1 MPNDLHNRIIDKFLE
16 RYNEP
21 LIDNVDRG
29 AYVECMIA
37 LALGDAWR
45 LPKGAWNTYDLEHSA
60 TGAWMEVKNSAAR
73 QVALPGYDGET
84 AQPSFS
90 IRSKSLYY
98 KPTDAGKG
106 TPLKPPRR
114 TADLYVFAWHPVTGV
129 AADHR
134 RADQWRFYVA
144 PEVDLPDQ
152 KTIGL
157 KRVERLAQ
165 AVTYDELA
173 GAVEAARAGLTSL
186 KKDTL
191 GGQ

>member
-84 AQPSFS
+84 APPSFR
-90 IRSKSLYY
+90 IAPKQGYWNPDWIAL
-98 KPTDAGKG
+98 D
-106 TPLKPPRR
+106 PPRR

-144 PEVDLPDQ
+144 PEGDLPDQ

-173 GAVEAARAGLTSL
+173 DAVETARAGLTSL

>member
-1 MPNDLHNRIIDKFLE
+1 MPNDLHNRIIGKFLE

-45 LPKGAWNTYDLEHSA
+45 LPKGAWNAYDLEHSA
-60 TGAWMEVKNSAAR
+60 TGAWMEVKNSSAR
-73 QVALPGYDGET
+73 QVVLPGYDGET
-84 AQPSFS
+84 EQPSFS
-90 IRSKSLYY
+90 IRAKSLYY
-98 KPTDAGKG
+98 QPTDAGKG
-106 TPLKPPRR
+106 TPLEPPRR
-114 TADLYVFAWHPVTGV
+114 TADLYVFAWHPVTDEK
-129 AADHR
+129 ADHR
-134 RADQWRFYVA
+134 RADQWRFYVVR
-144 PEVDLPDQ
+144 ESDLPDQ
-152 KTIGL
+152 KSISL
-157 KRVERLAQ
+157 NPLEKLAQ

-191 GGQ
+191 GG

>member
-1 MPNDLHNRIIDKFLE
+1 MPNDLHNPIIDKFLE

-45 LPKGAWNTYDLEHSA
+45 LPKGAWNAYDLEHSA
-60 TGAWMEVKNSAAR
+60 TGAWMEVKNSSAR
-73 QVALPGYDGET
+73 QISTGEYSGKPSPTKFDIGPKKGYWNPEWT
-84 AQPSFS
+84 ELRP
-90 IRSKSLYY
+90 
-98 KPTDAGKG
+98 
-106 TPLKPPRR
+106 PLR
-114 TADLYVFAWHPVTGV
+114 TADLYVCALHPIAGEE
-129 AADHR
+129 ADHR
-134 RADQWRFYVA
+134 RADQWRFYVVR
-144 PEVDLPDQ
+144 ESDLPNQ
-152 KTIGL
+152 KSISL
-157 KRVERLAQ
+157 NPLEKLAH

-173 GAVEAARAGLTSL
+173 GAVEEARAWLTSL